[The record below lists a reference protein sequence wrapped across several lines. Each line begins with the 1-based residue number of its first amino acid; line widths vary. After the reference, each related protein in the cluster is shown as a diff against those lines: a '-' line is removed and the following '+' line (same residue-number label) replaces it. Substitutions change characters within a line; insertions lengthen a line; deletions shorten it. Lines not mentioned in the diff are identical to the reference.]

1 MQSRSIAPRRAPS
14 WPVELV
20 TRRSTWSWAVR
31 RPRRCRR
38 RSARASSCRPRT
50 SSSRWS
56 SRRNLWGRRSSR
68 TSRLKRL
75 SACTA
80 CPPRRE
86 RDTRT
91 GRDARTTLGRSH
103 ARTHARKRARARGIA
118 IPPQSLRGV
127 GPLRFVRGLRLFI
140 APSRRRRADAES
152 CRARATWPPEERTHM
167 QTGWTDGRT
176 DDRSTEIAPSK
187 GQGRVW
193 SSLLDIHGPF
203 HSIGGGW
210 RFVEE
215 GHGGARHC
223 RGSRTVLPARYRPY
237 QRYDSRGS
245 IASIA
250 TTGMRDSR
258 RTKAARFART
268 LNIGR

>member
-31 RPRRCRR
+31 RPRRCRP

-91 GRDARTTLGRSH
+91 GCDARTALDRSH

-152 CRARATWPPEERTHM
+152 CRARATWPPDAYADGM
-167 QTGWTDGRT
+167 DGRT
-176 DDRSTEIAPSK
+176 DRRSIDGDCAVERARPRMVFFTRYPRAVPLDRRRMTLRRGRSRRGTALSRIANDITCA
-187 GQGRVW
+187 V
-193 SSLLDIHGPF
+193 SSLSAI
-203 HSIGGGW
+203 
-210 RFVEE
+210 R
-215 GHGGARHC
+215 
-223 RGSRTVLPARYRPY
+223 
-237 QRYDSRGS
+237 
-245 IASIA
+245 
-250 TTGMRDSR
+250 
-258 RTKAARFART
+258 
-268 LNIGR
+268 